1 MDFQEFFSKVGNL
14 AKEQMIQIFI
24 LFPIPEVIW
33 PLISQRSK
41 QRSFYHIATY
51 NNVTPG
57 RRGHTYSE
65 LFRSLV
71 KW

>member
-1 MDFQEFFSKVGNL
+1 MDFQEFFSKSGNW

-33 PLISQRSK
+33 PWIFQRSK

-51 NNVTPG
+51 NNVNPG
-57 RRGHTYSE
+57 RSSHTYSE
-65 LFRSLV
+65 LF
-71 KW
+71 